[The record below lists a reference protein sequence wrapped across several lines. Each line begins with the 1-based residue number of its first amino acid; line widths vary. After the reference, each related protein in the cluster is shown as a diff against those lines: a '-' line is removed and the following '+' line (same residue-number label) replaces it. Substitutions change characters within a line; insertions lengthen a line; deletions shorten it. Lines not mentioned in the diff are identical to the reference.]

1 MFSPPPR
8 FSTVIDESEHA
19 AGGRRRMRVPVGV
32 GIGLHAIAALFV
44 LAARTWTLEEPLDP
58 PIPIVFVPEAA
69 PPLGDGGEGE
79 KPRLRAEKKADA
91 EPATT
96 KPVEVPVSVAE
107 EPASQPS
114 ADAET
119 AAKETPDGSGGSSDE
134 PGGTGSPGDRKG
146 LPGGIPGAVG
156 EDPNGAILVPG
167 GNVREPVLILRIEP
181 VYPDLARR
189 THQEGLVVL
198 TAIIS
203 ASGVVEEVHFV
214 KSAHPLLD
222 AAAMAAVEKWR
233 YKPATLYGR
242 AVRVLLSVTVTFS
255 LH

>member
-1 MFSPPPR
+1 MFSPPR
-8 FSTVIDESEHA
+8 FSTVLDESEQA

-32 GIGLHAIAALFV
+32 GIGLHAAAALLV
-44 LAARTWTLEEPLDP
+44 LAARVWTVEEVIDP
-58 PIPIVFVPEAA
+58 PFPIIFVPEAA

-79 KPRLRAEKKADA
+79 RPRLRAEKKADA
-91 EPATT
+91 EETPAKRAET
-96 KPVEVPVSVAE
+96 PVSVADE
-107 EPASQPS
+107 IAASPTS
-114 ADAET
+114 ADTET
-119 AAKETPDGSGGSSDE
+119 TAKETPGGGGGSSDE
-134 PGGTGSPGDRKG
+134 PGGTGSPGDPNG
-146 LPGGIPGAVG
+146 LPGGTPGALG
-156 EDPNGAILVPG
+156 DGPGGAILVPG
-167 GNVREPVLILRIEP
+167 GNVREPVLILRIDP

-203 ASGVVEEVHFV
+203 ASGVVEEVHVV

-242 AVRVLLSVTVTFS
+242 PVRVLLSVTVTFS